1 MANTAFDHASALT
14 LPGSTTNN
22 GLVRWGDT
30 SAGSFGNITGI
41 TSDGSNLTLL
51 TRGEIR
57 FSDADS
63 SHYIALES
71 PATVSTSYTMALPA
85 AVPSANDYLKVTSY
99 SGGAGVLEW
108 ASVSADTNTTYSTSW
123 VDSSNDAILRLTP
136 STGSADDLTIVAGS
150 GITLTPSGDNLTIAS
165 SGGAALT
172 GSTNNTIVT
181 VTGANAMQGEA
192 KLTYDGDG
200 MLTMSNSS
208 GSNNWLNHAT
218 ATSGTANPSRLILR
232 TADGNAAD
240 TYISFH
246 GVGTYEYS
254 VGVDNSDGD
263 KFKISGS
270 ALGTNDKLTIIPDGS
285 GDGSNNAYFGIGT
298 TTPVRPLDIRY
309 PQSRAQLRLSRIGS
323 ATGEANLGAGDAQ
336 FSVMDSSY
344 TRRFNVFTATGNV
357 TGTHGS
363 YHTSSDIRVKE
374 NVVTLDSGL
383 AELMQLR
390 PVKFNFKESQL
401 IGVNPRFGFIAQEI
415 ETVLPEVVFTAPDP
429 EEGEEIPEVLNVK
442 SIEDMQIISV
452 IVKAIQELN
461 AKITALGG

>member
-41 TSDGSNLTLL
+41 TSDGSNITLL

-63 SHYIALES
+63 SHFIAFES

>member
-14 LPGSTTNN
+14 IPGSTTNN

-30 SAGSFGNITGI
+30 TGTSFGNITGI
-41 TSDGSNLTLL
+41 TSDGSNITLL

-63 SHYIALES
+63 SHFIAFES

>member
-14 LPGSTTNN
+14 IPGSTTNN

-30 SAGSFGNITGI
+30 SGTSFGNITGI

>member
-71 PATVSTSYTMALPA
+71 PATVGTSYTMALPA

-123 VDSSNDAILRLTP
+123 VDSTDDAILRLTP

-165 SGGAALT
+165 SGGASLS

-232 TADGNAAD
+232 TASGNAGD

-246 GVGTYEYS
+246 GVDTYEYS
-254 VGVDNSDGD
+254 VGVDTSDVGSGGRR
-263 KFKISGS
+263 FKISGS
-270 ALGTNDKLTIIPDGS
+270 ALGTNDKLTLQPDGRFVINPTSATNPVGS
-285 GDGSNNAYFGIGT
+285 GPFAIKAFSSNDVNLEMYCAGSDVDAGYRFRTFERGSGGSSGSHSYVSQSAVQIMTSGGAGSRGAILWVHGEQDGDTNVFCDMVVVPVTGGFSNNSY
-298 TTPVRPLDIRY
+298 
-309 PQSRAQLRLSRIGS
+309 S
-323 ATGEANLGAGDAQ
+323 ASGA
-336 FSVMDSSY
+336 SVG
-344 TRRFNVFTATGNV
+344 TGNV
-357 TGTHGS
+357 IFRLNMRGS
-363 YHTSSDIRVKE
+363 PANRTYSLDAHNTLYLTMSSGNY
-374 NVVTLDSGL
+374 NVVTMMMGL
-383 AELMQLR
+383 T
-390 PVKFNFKESQL
+390 
-401 IGVNPRFGFIAQEI
+401 GIA
-415 ETVLPEVVFTAPDP
+415 T
-429 EEGEEIPEVLNVK
+429 
-442 SIEDMQIISV
+442 
-452 IVKAIQELN
+452 
-461 AKITALGG
+461 

>member
-14 LPGSTTNN
+14 IPGSTTNN

-30 SAGSFGNITGI
+30 SGTSFGNITGI
-41 TSDGSNLTLL
+41 TSDGSNITLL

>member
-71 PATVSTSYTMALPA
+71 PATVGTSYTMALPA

-165 SGGAALT
+165 SGGASLS

-232 TADGNAAD
+232 TASGNAGD

-246 GVGTYEYS
+246 GVDTYEYS
-254 VGVDNSDGD
+254 VGVDTSDVGSGGRR
-263 KFKISGS
+263 FKISGS
-270 ALGTNDKLTIIPDGS
+270 ALGTNDKLTLQPDGRFVINPTSATNPVGS
-285 GDGSNNAYFGIGT
+285 GPFAIKAFSSNDVNLEMYCAGSDVDAGYRFRTFERGSGGSSGSHSYVSQSAVQIMTSGGAGSRGAILWVHGEQDGDTNVFCDMVVVPVTGGFSNNSY
-298 TTPVRPLDIRY
+298 
-309 PQSRAQLRLSRIGS
+309 S
-323 ATGEANLGAGDAQ
+323 ASGA
-336 FSVMDSSY
+336 SVG
-344 TRRFNVFTATGNV
+344 TGNV
-357 TGTHGS
+357 IFRLNMRGS
-363 YHTSSDIRVKE
+363 PANRTYSLDAHNTLYLTMSSGNY
-374 NVVTLDSGL
+374 NVVTMMMGL
-383 AELMQLR
+383 T
-390 PVKFNFKESQL
+390 
-401 IGVNPRFGFIAQEI
+401 GIA
-415 ETVLPEVVFTAPDP
+415 T
-429 EEGEEIPEVLNVK
+429 
-442 SIEDMQIISV
+442 
-452 IVKAIQELN
+452 
-461 AKITALGG
+461 